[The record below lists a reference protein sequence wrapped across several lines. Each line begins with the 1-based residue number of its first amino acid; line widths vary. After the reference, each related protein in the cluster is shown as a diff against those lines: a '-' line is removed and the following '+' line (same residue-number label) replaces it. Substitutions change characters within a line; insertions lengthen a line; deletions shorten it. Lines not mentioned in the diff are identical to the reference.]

1 MKKRLL
7 ALALAALMMLSLVA
21 CGPKDDG
28 NADATPTPDQQQ
40 AEMYVVGICQLAPHP
55 ALPRALLMR

>member
-1 MKKRLL
+1 MKKRLP

-40 AEMYVVGICQLAPHP
+40 AET
-55 ALPRALLMR
+55 